1 MDKKLDWTHKDI
13 KITDI
18 RKLGDVYLFT
28 IDDKKIN
35 TPIKIGEKIFQQRLS
50 PYFLKDWRNINRED
64 IKSVTWNMYLSK
76 GHFIKLD
83 ENNQITEHPRNF
95 DPEGWYVS
103 YLEISGP
110 LGSFKSVLKK

>member
-1 MDKKLDWTHKDI
+1 MDKKLDWTHKDV

-28 IDDKKIN
+28 INDEKIN

-64 IKSVTWNMYLSK
+64 IKGVTWNMYLSK
-76 GHFIKLD
+76 GHFIMLD
-83 ENNQITEHPRNF
+83 ENDQITEHPRNF
-95 DPEGWYVS
+95 DQEGWY
-103 YLEISGP
+103 GHP
-110 LGSFKSVLKK
+110 L